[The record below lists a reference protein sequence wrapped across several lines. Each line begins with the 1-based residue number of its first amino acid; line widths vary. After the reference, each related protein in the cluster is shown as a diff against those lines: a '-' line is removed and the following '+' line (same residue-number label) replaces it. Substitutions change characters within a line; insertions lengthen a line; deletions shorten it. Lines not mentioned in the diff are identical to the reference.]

1 MTTTKCVHPAHRLSL
16 QASQLH
22 TVSAVIGVVRSGTGR
37 VGRVGGVPPLV
48 SLPPVVGSS
57 WPKPPLPTGICN
69 RKSWLWGNEK
79 LQGIRA
85 CKKAVIMKPRATIKV
100 T

>member
-1 MTTTKCVHPAHRLSL
+1 MTTTNAKKDAHRLSL

-22 TVSAVIGVVRSGTGR
+22 TVSAVIGVVRSGMGR

-48 SLPPVVGSS
+48 SLPPAAGSS
-57 WPKPPLPTGICN
+57 WPKPPLPTGMCN